1 MLLAPVFKRASFFL
15 EVEVLLIKYL
25 IAAFALA
32 LTIGSANASSI
43 VTFDVFGNFNPPNDN
58 ILTVSGSLTV
68 DEAAGPIISGNL
80 VVPTFANFTNF
91 VSAQDVLNNFNQ
103 TVVQVKFTNADSDI
117 LQMDFSTLLF
127 SANWLGPNGVNM
139 TAFYENGQLIT
150 ASETLAGATGF
161 FGGYYIGSIAS
172 ATPLPAA
179 LPLFATGLGALGVLG
194 WRRKRK
200 NAAAV
205 AAA

>member
-1 MLLAPVFKRASFFL
+1 M
-15 EVEVLLIKYL
+15 I
-25 IAAFALA
+25 

-58 ILTVSGSLTV
+58 ILTVGGTLTV

-80 VVPTFANFTNF
+80 VVPTFANFTDF

-103 TVVQVKFTNADSDI
+103 TVVRVEFTNADSDI

-127 SANWLGPNGVNM
+127 STNWLGPNGINM
-139 TAFYENGQLIT
+139 TAFYGNGQLIT
-150 ASETLAGATGF
+150 ASETLAGTTGF
-161 FGGYYIGSIAS
+161 FGGYYIGSIEA

-179 LPLFATGLGALGVLG
+179 LPLFATGLGALGLLG
-194 WRRKRK
+194 RRRKRK
-200 NAAAV
+200 NARH
-205 AAA
+205 

>member
-1 MLLAPVFKRASFFL
+1 LPL
-15 EVEVLLIKYL
+15 KYL

-58 ILTVSGSLTV
+58 ILTVGGTLTV

-80 VVPTFANFTNF
+80 VVPTFENFTNF

-103 TVVQVKFTNADSDI
+103 TVVRVKFTNADSDI

-127 SANWLGPNGVNM
+127 SANWLGPNGINKM
-139 TAFYENGQLIT
+139 D
-150 ASETLAGATGF
+150 S
-161 FGGYYIGSIAS
+161 
-172 ATPLPAA
+172 
-179 LPLFATGLGALGVLG
+179 
-194 WRRKRK
+194 
-200 NAAAV
+200 
-205 AAA
+205 